1 MRSISGR
8 PRYFLIIT
16 AGYFLA
22 GLIIVVRALL
32 AGAVPVVIVGVV
44 FLLLAA
50 VRARDYLAW
59 RAQQP

>member
-8 PRYFLIIT
+8 PQYFLIIT

-22 GLIIVVRALL
+22 GLIIVVRSILV
-32 AGAVPVVIVGVV
+32 GAVPVIIVGAV

-50 VRARDYLAW
+50 VRIRDYFSW

>member
-1 MRSISGR
+1 MRSVAGR
-8 PRYFLIIT
+8 PRYFLIVT

-32 AGAVPVVIVGVV
+32 AGAMGVILLGAV

-50 VRARDYLAW
+50 VRARDYLSW